1 MTPKTAQITVR
12 LQNIMMQL
20 RKCCNHPYLLEYP
33 LTADEQYRID
43 EDLVTSCGKM
53 VLLDRMLKELKRK
66 GHKVGVIVTY
76 MIIGGVESKVNNVF
90 QQDACEIL
98 RFPSERKTGIS
109 HSKFIYCVT
118 LHL

>member
-1 MTPKTAQITVR
+1 MTPKTVIFLIFKQYKNTIIPYFRNKIVTPKTAQITVR

-33 LTADEQYRID
+33 LTADEEYRID

-66 GHKVGVIVTY
+66 GHKV
-76 MIIGGVESKVNNVF
+76 
-90 QQDACEIL
+90 
-98 RFPSERKTGIS
+98 
-109 HSKFIYCVT
+109 CVT
-118 LHL
+118 ILIRPKKKIYVCVRFHGLQN